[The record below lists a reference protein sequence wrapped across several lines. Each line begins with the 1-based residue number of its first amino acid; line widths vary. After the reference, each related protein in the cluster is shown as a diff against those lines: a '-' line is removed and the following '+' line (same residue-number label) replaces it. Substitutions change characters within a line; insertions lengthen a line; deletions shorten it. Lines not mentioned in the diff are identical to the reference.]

1 MKLTSMR
8 RRKSMRSLGL
18 LITALVL
25 LAVVIAIFVFFYLQ
39 RYMVYS
45 ADGAQLNKDATFG
58 TAAIPEPTSTISPQ
72 LIYDDPIP
80 EDELAAMAPVEMP
93 ELEKLNAVFVSY
105 NELADI
111 PALEARLKDMEYSS
125 LVIQVKRDHGNLAWQ
140 SAIPGTAEY
149 CEGTP
154 DVLEFFKSQA
164 EMGKYLVAKISC
176 FRDDLFALDH
186 QSEGLP
192 ITGGAL
198 WVDSDN
204 YYWMSPESPSALNY
218 IISIG
223 TELKGYG
230 FSELLL
236 DSFSYLSSGNPSCI
250 IYSSSTPKSTAIS
263 SGADLIRS
271 SLSVVGMRVSIQ
283 CAASTCSSGANSGAG
298 HNMSELVSRFDR
310 IYVEL
315 DAGSNIG
322 GVIDGL
328 VMSSGG
334 KVFMENW
341 VVFITA
347 SNDTRFQ
354 EYGVAKVSE

>member
-1 MKLTSMR
+1 MKITSMR

-39 RYMVYS
+39 RYIVYS
-45 ADGAQLNKDATFG
+45 ADGARLNRDAAFG
-58 TAAIPEPTSTISPQ
+58 AEVLAEPASTVSPR
-72 LIYDDPIP
+72 LIYDDPVP

-93 ELEKLNAVFVSY
+93 ELDKLNAVFVSY

-154 DVLEFFKSQA
+154 DVVEFFKSQA

-176 FRDDLFALDH
+176 FRDDMFALDH

-236 DSFSYLSSGNPSCI
+236 DNFSYPTSGNPSGI
-250 IYSSSTPKSTAIS
+250 IYSSSTPKVNAINA
-263 SGADLIRS
+263 GADLVRS
-271 SLSVVGMRVSIQ
+271 SLSVVGMRVSIL
-283 CAASTCSSGANSGAG
+283 CSSSTCSSGANSGAG
-298 HNMSELVSRFDR
+298 HNMSELISRFDR

-315 DAGSNIG
+315 DAGSSIG

-328 VMSSGG
+328 VLSSGG